1 MKKAVIFDLD
11 GTLINSLDDL
21 AAAANAAMRQ
31 YGFPEHSVEEV
42 RRFVGN
48 GVAMLIHRAVPAG
61 TDREVEAECLAYF
74 RSYYFDHMTERTLP
88 YPGIRSMLEALRK
101 EGLLLAVVSN
111 KFEQAAKEL
120 CRLYFGEL
128 LDLAVGDLPGYQ
140 KKPAPDNLLRCMEQL
155 QVERPEV
162 IYVGD
167 SPTDIETAANTGV
180 DFVGVLWGFRTEEEM
195 RAETEAPL
203 AKTPGELLEAIRKL
217 AEKA

>member
-61 TDREVEAECLAYF
+61 TPETVEAECLAYF
-74 RSYYFDHMTERTLP
+74 RSYYFSHMTEQTLP
-88 YPGIRSMLEALRK
+88 YPGIRSLLEALRK

-155 QVERPEV
+155 KVERPEV

-203 AKTPGELLEAIRKL
+203 AKTPGELLEDIRKL